1 MTLPDP
7 IDHIYIIC
15 NKEKEP
21 DRALYLQTWLDTAK
35 LDPTKYTF
43 ISSFYG
49 DSIPNDYI
57 WKVYDP
63 WSKSRPMSIRGS
75 RISYNMKL
83 GEISLCINWGA
94 AAFEANQSNHNVVMF
109 WESDVLPDTK
119 FLSNL
124 DSAMQNLRTTH
135 GDNWDFLSISAGA
148 NMRPQRDPANTMQK
162 WFPVTNYFHTR
173 TTDAMIFKVDMLKKI
188 YSTYFPFA
196 EVLDWELN
204 YHLHTHK
211 SRSFWLDPPI
221 IKQGS
226 AIGVYKTML

>member
-1 MTLPDP
+1 MTLPSP
-7 IDHIYIIC
+7 IDHLYILC

-21 DRALYLQTWLDTAK
+21 DRALYLQTWLDAAK

-43 ISSFYG
+43 TSFCYG
-49 DSIPNDYI
+49 DSIPNDLI
-57 WKVYDP
+57 WKMYNP
-63 WSKSRPMSIRGS
+63 WNKNRPMSVRGS
-75 RISYNMKL
+75 GTSYNMKL

-94 AAFEANQSNHNVVMF
+94 AALEAIQSKRNIVMF
-109 WESDVLPDTK
+109 WESDVLPDAH
-119 FLSNL
+119 FLTNL
-124 DSAMQNLRTTH
+124 ESAMQNLQATH
-135 GDNWDFLSISAGA
+135 SDNWDFLSISAGA
-148 NMRPQRDPANTMQK
+148 NLYPKRDSNDTDKK

-188 YSTYFPFA
+188 YSTYFPVA

-204 YHLHTHK
+204 FHLSIHK

>member
-1 MTLPDP
+1 MTLPSP
-7 IDHIYIIC
+7 IDHLYILC

-21 DRALYLQTWLDTAK
+21 DRAQYLQTWLDLVQ
-35 LDPTKYTF
+35 LDSSQYTF
-43 ISSFYG
+43 TSFCYA
-49 DSIPNDYI
+49 DTIPEECI
-57 WKVYDP
+57 WKLYDP
-63 WSKSRPMSIRGS
+63 WNKNRPMSVRGS
-75 RISYNMKL
+75 GTSYNMKL

-94 AAFEANQSNHNVVMF
+94 AALEAIQSNHKIVMF
-109 WESDVLPDTK
+109 WESDVLPDAD

-124 DSAMQNLRTTH
+124 DSAMQNLQTSH
-135 GDNWDFLSISAGA
+135 GENWDFLSISAGA
-148 NMRPQRDPANTMQK
+148 NMRPDRKPNDTTQA
-162 WFPVTNYFHTR
+162 WFPVQNYFHTR

-188 YSTYFPFA
+188 YSTYFPVA

-204 YHLHTHK
+204 YHLSVHK